1 MLILKII
8 IIFIIFLDT
17 VSISLITREETQTM
31 VVVMA
36 TAMDIIVDTIGLLIS
51 ITDHT
56 ATIGN
61 DALENLTVKSV
72 NYF

>member
-1 MLILKII
+1 M
-8 IIFIIFLDT
+8 
-17 VSISLITREETQTM
+17 ITREETQTM
-31 VVVMA
+31 VVVMV
-36 TAMDIIVDTIGLLIS
+36 TAMGIMVDTIGLLIS

>member
-1 MLILKII
+1 M
-8 IIFIIFLDT
+8 
-17 VSISLITREETQTM
+17 ITREETQTM

-61 DALENLTVKSV
+61 DALEYLSAKSV
-72 NYF
+72 IYF